1 MLTKKLTSAA
11 ILLLVGSILLT
22 ACQAKAQEPVTYNG
36 WSKYD
41 IPTLDPQ
48 LADDVISVG
57 AVENLFLQLTNYD
70 PHTAQ
75 IVPEAATRWEISDD
89 GLTYTF
95 HIRTDVPWVKH
106 DPATGSTSQ
115 QLDAQGN
122 PRFLTAHD
130 FVYGIQRA
138 CDPNTGSY
146 YSTIVAPQIKGCEDI
161 LFFKDPEHI
170 PQALWDAVGVHAPD
184 DGTLVIQLEFPAS
197 YFLSMTPLWT
207 LAAVPHWT
215 IEEHGQEW
223 IKPDNIVTN
232 GRFVLQEWKNDVRR
246 IFLRNP
252 LIPADL
258 HGNGNIQRIV
268 FSVLEDCKAGYA
280 LWLENKVDASCI
292 PNEQM
297 ETHLE
302 RFADETDQVTDL
314 SVNYIS
320 FRMTKPPFDDP
331 RVRRAFSAAFDRDTF
346 VKEVLKGQGIPMIH
360 FAPPGIFGAP
370 PVDEVGLSFD
380 PQFAREQLAAAGYP
394 NCQGFPRVTIVSYRE
409 QDPLLEFAK
418 DQWMTNLGCS
428 ADVIQVETRAFRE
441 TMDLTMSDAPDT
453 QAPNMW
459 KMGWVADYA
468 DENNWVGAVLWCKT
482 HTREKRT
489 CNEIDDLI
497 VQARQETDSQLRI
510 QLYRQIEE
518 LFFGP
523 QGEIPFVPIYTS
535 TTYTARHTWLEPTHP
550 PFGGEQWYTW
560 SIDQEAQQ
568 AARR

>member
-1 MLTKKLTSAA
+1 MLADRLTLPV
-11 ILLLVGSILLT
+11 ILILIGFGLLT
-22 ACQAKAQEPVTYNG
+22 ACQTTAQEPVTYNG

-48 LADDVISVG
+48 LADDVVSVG

-106 DPATGSTSQ
+106 DPTTGSTTQ
-115 QLDAQGN
+115 PVDAQGN

-130 FVYGIQRA
+130 FVYGIRRA

-146 YSTIVAPQIKGCEDI
+146 YSTIVAPQIKGCEDV
-161 LFFKDPEHI
+161 LFFKDPEHV
-170 PQALWDAVGVHAPD
+170 PQALWDTVGVHAPD
-184 DGTLVIQLEFPAS
+184 DETLVIQLEFPAS

-232 GRFVLQEWKNDVRR
+232 GRFVLQEWTPDVRR
-246 IFLRNP
+246 TFLRNP

-258 HGNGNIQRIV
+258 HGNGNIQRLV
-268 FSVLEDCKAGYA
+268 FSVVPTRSDGYT
-280 LWLENKVDASCI
+280 LWLDNQVDSSYI
-292 PNEQM
+292 PEDQLQ
-297 ETHLE
+297 THL
-302 RFADETDQVTDL
+302 RQFPDETDRIAEPAVHYL
-314 SVNYIS
+314 S

-346 VKEVLKGQGIPMIH
+346 VQEVLQGQGIPMIH
-360 FAPPGIFGAP
+360 FAPSGIFGAP
-370 PVDEVGLSFD
+370 PVDEVGLGFD
-380 PQFAREQLAAAGYP
+380 PEFAREQLAAAGYP
-394 NCQGFPRVTIVSYRE
+394 DCQGFPRVTLVNFSER
-409 QDPLLEFAK
+409 DTPAK
-418 DQWMTNLGCS
+418 YAQAQWVENLGCNT
-428 ADVIQVETRAFRE
+428 DQIVITPMAFGELLRV
-441 TMDLTMSDAPDT
+441 TNSDAPDSS
-453 QAPNMW
+453 APHMW
-459 KMGWVADYA
+459 MLGWTADYA

-489 CNEIDDLI
+489 CNEIDELI
-497 VQARQETDSQLRI
+497 VQARQETDPQLRI

-523 QGEIPFVPIYTS
+523 QGEIPFIPIYAGVG
-535 TTYTARHTWLEPTHP
+535 YTARHTWLQRTHP